1 LLQMQEG
8 APMVSI
14 NLSPRINLSSREC
27 DGRAVVALRGEL
39 DVADAA
45 SVAAAVNAVAVR
57 ARELIVD
64 LAGLEFIDSS
74 GLAALLLARK
84 QARKAGGDLLLAGPQ
99 DQVLRVLA
107 ATRLA
112 GVFSV
117 HASVGQ
123 AAGSA
128 GRSPLMAGPV
138 P

>member
-1 LLQMQEG
+1 
-8 APMVSI
+8 
-14 NLSPRINLSSREC
+14 
-27 DGRAVVALRGEL
+27 VVALRGEL

-74 GLAALLLARK
+74 GLTALLLARK

>member
-1 LLQMQEG
+1 
-8 APMVSI
+8 MVSI
-14 NLSPRINLSSREC
+14 NLSPRIHLSSREG

-45 SVAAAVNAVAVR
+45 SVAAALTAVAAR

-74 GLAALLLARK
+74 GLAALVVARK
-84 QARKAGGDLLLAGPQ
+84 QARKAGGDLLLAAPQ
-99 DQVLRVLA
+99 DQVPRVFA
-107 ATRLA
+107 ATRLT
-112 GVFSV
+112 GVFAV
-117 HASVGQ
+117 HSSVGQ
-123 AAGSA
+123 AAGRG

>member
-1 LLQMQEG
+1 
-8 APMVSI
+8 MVRMS
-14 NLSPRINLSSREC
+14 LSSLEC

-45 SVAAAVNAVAVR
+45 SVARALIAVAAR
-57 ARELIVD
+57 APALIVE

-74 GLAALLLARK
+74 GLAALVLARK
-84 QARKAGGDLLLAGPQ
+84 QARQAGGDLLLAAPQ

-107 ATRLA
+107 VTRLA

-117 HASVGQ
+117 HASVEQ

-128 GRSPLMAGPV
+128 GRSPLMAVPV

>member
-1 LLQMQEG
+1 
-8 APMVSI
+8 MVSMK
-14 NLSPRINLSSREC
+14 LSSGEG
-27 DGRAVVALRGEL
+27 DGRAVVVLRGEL

-45 SVAAAVNAVAVR
+45 SVAAALTAVAAC

-107 ATRLA
+107 ATRLT

-123 AAGSA
+123 AAGRA
-128 GRSPLMAGPV
+128 GGPR
-138 P
+138 

>member
-8 APMVSI
+8 TPMVSM

-39 DVADAA
+39 DIADAA
-45 SVAAAVNAVAVR
+45 SVGAALTAVAAR
-57 ARELIVD
+57 GRELIVD
-64 LAGLEFIDSS
+64 LAGLEFIDCS
-74 GLAALLLARK
+74 GLTALLLARK
-84 QARKAGGDLLLAGPQ
+84 QARKAGGDLLLAAPQ

-107 ATRLA
+107 ATRLT
-112 GVFSV
+112 GVFAV

-123 AAGSA
+123 AAGRA
-128 GRSPLMAGPV
+128 GRSPLMAAPV

>member
-74 GLAALLLARK
+74 GLTALLLARK

-107 ATRLA
+107 AIRLA

>member
-1 LLQMQEG
+1 
-8 APMVSI
+8 MVSI
-14 NLSPRINLSSREC
+14 NLSPRIHLSSRES
-27 DGRAVVALRGEL
+27 DGRAVVALCGKL

-45 SVAAAVNAVAVR
+45 GVAAALNAVAVR

-84 QARKAGGDLLLAGPQ
+84 QAREAGGDLLLAAPQ

-107 ATRLA
+107 ATQLT
-112 GVFSV
+112 GVFAV

-123 AAGSA
+123 AAGRV
-128 GRSPLMAGPV
+128 GRSPLMAVPV

>member
-1 LLQMQEG
+1 
-8 APMVSI
+8 MVSM

-39 DVADAA
+39 DIADAA
-45 SVAAAVNAVAVR
+45 SVGAALTAVAAR
-57 ARELIVD
+57 GRELIVD
-64 LAGLEFIDSS
+64 LAGLEFIDCS
-74 GLAALLLARK
+74 GLTALLLARK
-84 QARKAGGDLLLAGPQ
+84 QARKAGGDLLLAAPQ

-107 ATRLA
+107 ATRLT
-112 GVFSV
+112 GVFAV

-123 AAGSA
+123 AAGRA

>member
-1 LLQMQEG
+1 
-8 APMVSI
+8 MVSM

-39 DVADAA
+39 DIADAA
-45 SVAAAVNAVAVR
+45 SVAAALTVVASR

-64 LAGLEFIDSS
+64 LAGLEFIDCS
-74 GLAALLLARK
+74 GLAALLLARE
-84 QARKAGGDLLLAGPQ
+84 QARKAGGDLLLAAPQ
-99 DQVLRVLA
+99 DQVLRILA
-107 ATRLA
+107 ATRLT
-112 GVFSV
+112 GVFAV

-123 AAGSA
+123 AAGST